1 MANDNNLHIEV
12 SANVASLKA
21 GLKQAENSVKGFE
34 AEANKVTNATNNL
47 GKSVQA
53 NAVPALTSFSQVI
66 QDAPYGIRGVANN
79 ITQLTSQFGYL
90 SKSTGGAGNALKAM
104 ISSLAGPAGIL
115 FAVSAVTSLLVTYGD
130 EIANIGNETGKL
142 VKKNEDL
149 VKSLDSISDIYTSQI
164 SALDSQIKLLEAQKL
179 PVGDLLKDKLKILK
193 ADLAS
198 TVSQRAALFTQIESL
213 KAVSSQ
219 LSLWQKLANVAA
231 KTRGIPTPFP
241 KGFIDNEE
249 QIKINELEANLSNL
263 DKTIADLSLS
273 ILKIEKPE
281 FFKKAKPKEDVEEN
295 VTMPLVTALK
305 GSKAIVNKEAEGFL
319 EISALGKIKG
329 QLSTFRN
336 ELEPLV
342 NSVSGTLV
350 NVIPKADL
358 MNERTSA
365 WLLALQDFSGKAN
378 ELIQGSLT
386 NTFAS
391 LGDAIGNAMAQG
403 TNIFTAAGKAIL
415 MGVGNFLSDL
425 GKMMIK
431 YGVAALAYSD
441 ASKGL
446 LTPLTAGPSAGALIA
461 AGTALS
467 IIGGAIKSKVSGGN
481 SYSGSG
487 TDYSSSGTS
496 TNYGSSTSYAS
507 SSGTSGG
514 TYVFEIA
521 GTKLIGVLKNTL
533 DRNKSLGGS
542 NLIFTP

>member
-12 SANVASLKA
+12 SANVASLKT